1 MSDKDLNEYLDEGIP
16 DDDRGWLPA
25 WWSWLGIGAVIFSIG
40 FAIVMHGVL
49 DWSQEGQ
56 YKEEVA
62 LHEQKHPQQAVVALN
77 ADGSNPFRG
86 DAAAIA
92 AGEKTF
98 TGMCAACHKKD
109 MTGDVGPN
117 LVDTTW
123 LHGDTDQAIFDVIM
137 NGVAA
142 DKLIQ
147 NPPKGSMPAHKQ
159 SVGAKGVLEIMAFIA
174 SKNTSLKAN

>member
-40 FAIVMHGVL
+40 FAIIMHGML
-49 DWSQEGQ
+49 DWSQEKQ
-56 YKEEVA
+56 YAEEVA
-62 LHEQKHPQQAVVALN
+62 LHEQKHPQQSAGLN

-92 AGEKTF
+92 SGEKSF
-98 TGMCAACHKKD
+98 QARCAMCHKND
-109 MTGDVGPN
+109 LTGLVGPS

-123 LHGDTDQAIFDVIM
+123 LHGDTDQAIYDVIM
-137 NGVAA
+137 NGVEA
-142 DKLIQ
+142 DKLML
-147 NPPKGSMPAHKQ
+147 NPPKGPMPAHKQ
-159 SVGAKGVLEIMAFIA
+159 SVGAKGVLEILAFIA